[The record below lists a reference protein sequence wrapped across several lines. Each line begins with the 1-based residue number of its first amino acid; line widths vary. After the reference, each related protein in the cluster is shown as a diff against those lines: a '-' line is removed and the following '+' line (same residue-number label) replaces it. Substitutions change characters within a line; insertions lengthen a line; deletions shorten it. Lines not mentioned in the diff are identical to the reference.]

1 MVWWLRCH
9 ASSASTAEGMGLIPG
24 WGTKVPRAAHG
35 TAGKK
40 KKSKNTKKQPMRLRS
55 NLSQVKWAGSGFNRD
70 ERGEVQIMMFPVTH
84 KCLWHF

>member
-40 KKSKNTKKQPMRLRS
+40 KKIKKHQKTTNEVEIKSISSKMGR
-55 NLSQVKWAGSGFNRD
+55 
-70 ERGEVQIMMFPVTH
+70 
-84 KCLWHF
+84 

>member
-1 MVWWLRCH
+1 
-9 ASSASTAEGMGLIPG
+9 
-24 WGTKVPRAAHG
+24 
-35 TAGKK
+35 
-40 KKSKNTKKQPMRLRS
+40 MRLRS